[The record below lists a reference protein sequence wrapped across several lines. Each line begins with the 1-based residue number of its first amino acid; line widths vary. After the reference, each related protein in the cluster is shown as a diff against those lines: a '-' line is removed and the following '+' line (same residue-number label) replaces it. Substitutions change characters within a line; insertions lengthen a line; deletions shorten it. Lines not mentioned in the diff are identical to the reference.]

1 MVRGR
6 VPVQKLHKSG
16 FTLIELLIVTV
27 VVVTLASIVFRL
39 TNLGGNETSRA
50 KTVRRLQR
58 LENCLSGYYA
68 AFGTYPPV
76 RLHGSRDIYVE
87 VGSHFVQKD
96 DNSRNDTWA
105 REGEN
110 YNRMWQQVDAAC
122 KSQPVGVAFPFPT
135 RYSDEIDKLSE
146 QVKGLVN
153 SEAYAQ
159 LNLTE
164 EQKAALT
171 AGFDDGVSG
180 DVGRHDASSG
190 DWRDVQLF
198 KFGLM
203 SYLLPR
209 YMYMMSFDCASG
221 QFNIG
226 SYKQWTDDNKLPAN
240 AAVDGEPYDSWNAL
254 KDDVG
259 NDTAGGH
266 DKRWRVELIPSQA
279 ACSRWMV
286 NLRNEKN
293 DIMIKGAK
301 RKFFGVEV
309 GDKSGSGLPDPEYPA
324 SIVNRLF
331 APNSDSTSQQYILDR
346 LTAVDGWDNEFYY
359 YSPPPYQSYR
369 IWSAG
374 RNGKTFPPW
383 IDIDQLEGRGL
394 GAAEIRRIASE
405 WKADDIVQLSN

>member
-1 MVRGR
+1 MR
-6 VPVQKLHKSG
+6 KLHKSG

-27 VVVTLASIVFRL
+27 VIVTLASIVFRL
-39 TNLGGNETSRA
+39 ANLGGDETARA

-76 RLHGSRDIYVE
+76 KLHGTRDIYVQ
-87 VGSHFVQKD
+87 VGSHFVQRD
-96 DNSRNDTWA
+96 DDSRNDTWA
-105 REGEN
+105 KSGDD
-110 YNRMWQQVDAAC
+110 YNTMWQQVDAAC

-135 RYSDEIDKLSE
+135 RYSSHIKKLSE
-146 QVKGLVN
+146 QVQGLLN
-153 SEAYAQ
+153 SEAYER
-159 LNLTE
+159 LNLSE
-164 EQKAALT
+164 KQKEALA

-180 DVGRHDASSG
+180 DIGRHKKGQKSG
-190 DWRDVQLF
+190 DWRDGQLF

-209 YMYMMSFDCASG
+209 YMFMMSFDCKSG

-240 AAVDGEPYDSWNAL
+240 AALDGEPYANWDEL
-254 KDDVG
+254 KNDVG
-259 NDTAGGH
+259 SDESDKHND
-266 DKRWRVELIPSQA
+266 RWKVELIPSQA
-279 ACSRWMV
+279 ACARWMV

-293 DIMIKGAK
+293 DIMIVGAK

-309 GDKSGSGLPDPEYPA
+309 GSSSSGGVPSPEYPA
-324 SIVNRLF
+324 SIVNRIF
-331 APNSDSTSQQYILDR
+331 APDDDSNSQQYILDR

-359 YSPPPYQSYR
+359 YSPPPYQSYQ

-374 RNGKTFPPW
+374 KNEKTFPPW
-383 IDIDQLEGRGL
+383 IELDQLEGSGL
-394 GAAEIRRIASE
+394 SKDEIRRIASE
-405 WKADDIVQLSN
+405 WKSDDIVQLSN